1 MQQEWKF
8 KIEAHMI
15 IPGMENQTLNIYPE
29 NIKTITRISDYIYK
43 NEPMILLHLSIDKNF
58 FDLIIQNA
66 KTETMYLKIEKYNV
80 GDDMDTPATTVY
92 IEDEFNVMVSND
104 INYNKE
110 TDYMDKDENGQ
121 DKKDVYKTLVIG
133 LMSKKCIDANKK
145 VANTVIYNSSMMDIA
160 CSYMSDLHFLIE
172 PFDHNSTKEQLTIP
186 PQDTLSKIIDYLNSV
201 EVFYNTKYLFFIDE
215 PYCTYLIS
223 RSGKGIQKSDEPY
236 KDVLFNIRSITDPN
250 MAVQGMTEDEE
261 KKQYVI
267 DVPSVNTKYMIDHD
281 AAKVYDKINAV
292 VNPSTDN
299 DVDSNKN
306 IEESRNEINKYIGK
320 FREQVHKF
328 SKENAGMV
336 NKIES
341 NSHSFTAQL
350 EDVMKPSFNS
360 LSNIANTAIAG
371 QLSSIPTS
379 VDVTV
384 GKASVSVPMIAGGFA
399 GGIMSGVAGNLTNI
413 TSSISGIDKINNAYS
428 QLSYDMVPTCYSMT
442 KLDNYLGAVTEV
454 NAQDIISSTTK
465 MTSAL
470 NSTVSS
476 LKSLNVSNITG
487 QMSHISNVVSKVG
500 STVDKL
506 NSVVK
511 TIDKIQSSS
520 MYSKVVEQHSGI
532 SDTFDMI
539 KQNVDKMKVMSD
551 KITDSCNKMNNL
563 IQEANQAV
571 NKVNSFANTISNVSK
586 SFSNIGKVNFKGNF
600 CSLTSTINN
609 VNRTVSSATKAFS
622 EIGKVLSSGTM
633 TFDSIRLIGKNLNK
647 VKSISGIG
655 KYGLSNFE
663 TDLKIGGC
671 FGQGKDGT
679 MLIKIQNDNPNQIKN
694 IKSEMETMINQFSV
708 TKQGLD
714 PSVFTPNKR
723 YIVSNYDAH
732 SDKDGIFVLNKKTE
746 YYVREDESFT
756 CNIIL
761 NMAKVLEES
770 DTDKVTDTSV
780 SDNNTKATDWKKQSG
795 GEVVDGNSTVNADKS
810 GNGILVKKT
819 TTTSESGTRS
829 DMRSIMNFPNV
840 IMH

>member
-1 MQQEWKF
+1 MQQEWRF

-29 NIKTITRISDYIYK
+29 NIKTLTRISDYIFK
-43 NEPMILLHLSIDKNF
+43 NEPMILLHLTLDKNF
-58 FDLIIQNA
+58 FDLIIKNA
-66 KTETMYLKIEKYNV
+66 KTESMYLKIEKYNAE
-80 GDDMDTPATTVY
+80 DDMDSPSTTVY

-160 CSYMSDLHFLIE
+160 CSYMSDLHLLIE
-172 PFDHNSTKEQLTIP
+172 PFDHNSTKDQLTIP
-186 PQDTLSKIIDYLNSV
+186 PQDTLSKIIEYLNSV

-236 KDVLFNIRSITDPN
+236 KDVLFNIRSSTDPN
-250 MAVQGMTEDEE
+250 MVIQGMAEDEQ
-261 KKQYVI
+261 KKQYIV
-267 DVPSVNTKYMIDHD
+267 DVPSVDTKYTIDHD

-292 VNPSTDN
+292 VNPSTEN

-306 IEESRNEINKYIGK
+306 ISEAKKEINKNIGK
-320 FREQVHKF
+320 FREQIHKF
-328 SKENAGMV
+328 SKENNGMI

-341 NSHSFTAQL
+341 NAHSFTAQL
-350 EDVMKPSFNS
+350 EDVMKPAFSS

-371 QLSSIPTS
+371 QLSSVPTS
-379 VDVTV
+379 VDVKV
-384 GKASVSVPMIAGGFA
+384 GKASVSVPLLSGGFA
-399 GGIMSGVAGNLTNI
+399 SGIMGNITGNLTNI
-413 TSSISGIDKINNAYS
+413 TSSISGIDNIDKSFS
-428 QLSYDMVPTCYSMT
+428 QLSYNMIPVCYSNS

-465 MTSAL
+465 MTSSL

-476 LKSLNVSNITG
+476 LKSFSAANLTNKL
-487 QMSHISNVVSKVG
+487 SHVTNVVNKVG
-500 STVDKL
+500 STVEHL

-520 MYSKVVEQHSGI
+520 LYSKVAEQHSGI
-532 SDTFDMI
+532 TDTFDMV
-539 KQNVDKMKVMSD
+539 KQNVSKMKVMSD
-551 KITDSCNKMNNL
+551 KITDSCNKMTALVN
-563 IQEANQAV
+563 EANRAV
-571 NKVNSFANTISNVSK
+571 NTVTSFANKMTSISK
-586 SFSNIGKVNFKGNF
+586 SFSNIGKTNLKGNF
-600 CSLTSTINN
+600 CSLTSTIKN
-609 VNRTVSSATKAFS
+609 VNSTVSSATRAFS
-622 EIGKVLSSGTM
+622 DLGKALSSGTM
-633 TFDSIRLIGKNLNK
+633 TFDSIKLIGKNLNK

-655 KYGLSNFE
+655 KFGLSNFE

-679 MLIKIQNDNPNQIKN
+679 MLIKIKNDNPNQIKN

-708 TKQGLD
+708 IKQGLD

-723 YIVSNYDAH
+723 FIVNNYDAH

-746 YYVREDESFT
+746 YFVRDDDTFT
-756 CNIIL
+756 CNMIL
-761 NMAKVLEES
+761 DMAKILEES

-780 SDNNTKATDWKKQSG
+780 SDNNTKATDWKKQSNG
-795 GEVVDGNSTVNADKS
+795 QVVDGNSTINADKS
-810 GNGILVKKT
+810 GNGVLVKKT
-819 TTTSESGTRS
+819 STTSDSGIRT
-829 DMRSIMNFPNV
+829 DMASIMKYPNI